1 MTFAN
6 TTVTEPL
13 RVLRLKYNVLY
24 KGETVHL
31 AEEQKFTH
39 LLLFSLSAPWN
50 IISNINEILFATK
63 TSEIQIR
70 EKLFARNFLGV
81 FTERDK
87 KNLAKIQLSSASHA

>member
-13 RVLRLKYNVLY
+13 RVLRLNYNVLY
-24 KGETVHL
+24 KGKTVHH
-31 AEEQKFTH
+31 AQEQKFTH

-50 IISNINEILFATK
+50 IISNIHENFFPTK

-70 EKLFARNFLGV
+70 KKLFPRNFLGV

-87 KNLAKIQLSSASHA
+87 KNLAKIQLSWTSHA